1 MTTTCPRHNNV
12 MQLLYVSKNCQVT
25 WLKSFTFWKKSYF
38 KFALNFFFMKKLKGA
53 ILSQNHRRS
62 QGAGP
67 GVKKSY
73 FNPIFTNIFNKHFSE
88 TNIFFQK
95 LSKTIFSFSKTIFS
109 TTNIFSKFYKNR
121 PAAGD
126 FAPRPPSVTR
136 LSTLAFSTRLLS

>member
-1 MTTTCPRHNNV
+1 
-12 MQLLYVSKNCQVT
+12 
-25 WLKSFTFWKKSYF
+25 
-38 KFALNFFFMKKLKGA
+38 MKQLKGA
-53 ILSQNHRRS
+53 ILSQNHRRR
-62 QGAGP
+62 QGGGP

-73 FNPIFTNIFNKHFSE
+73 FNPIFTNIFNKHFSK

-109 TTNIFSKFYKNR
+109 KTNIFFKFYKNR
-121 PAAGD
+121 PAAGG